1 MANKTST
8 KGKVGRPVTKD
19 KDKSKEV
26 IKEKPIEKVIEVKT
40 PTITEIEKET
50 EKIIEKQ
57 VETPVEK
64 SIEKPKVIKKQRDLN
79 EMIDVKCIVQGGLN
93 FITSTGLEVVW
104 DKYGDIYPL
113 EYKEL
118 LYMMNKYKRF
128 FEEPWVIMEQ
138 DVIEDLHATHFYKN
152 LIDYNEIDSI
162 FTKTPEQVKDILS
175 KVPEGTKRLIADR
188 ASSALRNGKLDSLK
202 VVEVLQKEL
211 NIELI

>member
-57 VETPVEK
+57 IETPVEK

>member
-8 KGKVGRPVTKD
+8 KGKAGRPVTKD

-57 VETPVEK
+57 IETPVEK